1 MISKSD
7 SLAILIDCWN
17 RPTNPLQSISSKDI
31 RHNILSF
38 IDKAC
43 IDTVVLSSYSCP
55 IDQAA
60 QNIWNDNYH
69 KFFNSSH
76 VPPDIFELYQ
86 SQLDKLLKILLLKS
100 LEEQPPVE
108 HTHRDILR
116 YYNET
121 KFQISMLQRWEL
133 EYYLKANPKIK
144 NIYVF
149 GAAWEICVKDRPLGY
164 MSLSKIHGV
173 NILTDTMCV
182 KTLESNKYLDLS
194 LDKNWI
200 HVKDTTYKFIGEDT
214 TNVLEK

>member
-17 RPTNPLQSISSKDI
+17 RPANPLQAISSKDI

-38 IDKAC
+38 IDRAC
-43 IDTVVLSSYSCP
+43 IGTVVLSSYSCP
-55 IDQAA
+55 IDKAA

-69 KFFNSSH
+69 KFFNSLS
-76 VPPDIFELYQ
+76 VPPNIFELYQ
-86 SQLDKLLKILLLKS
+86 SQLIS

-116 YYNET
+116 YYNKT

-133 EYYLKANPKIK
+133 EYYLKVNPKIK
-144 NIYVF
+144 YIYVF
-149 GAAWEICVKDRPLGY
+149 GVAWEICVKDRPLGY

-173 NILTDTMCV
+173 DILTDTKCV

-200 HVKDTTYKFIGEDT
+200 HVKDTTYKFIGADT
-214 TNVLEK
+214 NNVLEK